1 MTKKGKTNKIYVSL
15 SVIKI
20 WLHAKLFSFYSYK
33 IFFPKKHYT
42 LQKNLQNW
50 CVE

>member
-20 WLHAKLFSFYSYK
+20 WLHAKVFSFYSYK
-33 IFFPKKHYT
+33 IFFTKKNNK
-42 LQKNLQNW
+42 LQKTYKTT
-50 CVE
+50 